1 MTKTHSTEKMT
12 MYKFGQLVTAIEH
25 NDSWLKAGHEYMV
38 LDYYKESQD
47 VNLIRIDKQTR
58 IPIGVQT
65 RAPAKYVT
73 LSSPMAQSGFQMA
86 VPEPGPLTIN
96 STPKKLT
103 AEDSDNPKT
112 RYGLAKPPI
121 ALIPMTALVEEA
133 CTFRLGAKK
142 YGPANWREKAVP
154 ASVYVNAA
162 LRHILSWYD
171 GQDLDPES
179 GASHLAHAR
188 ACMAILIDAAS
199 CDKLID
205 DRPSAGKGPDLC
217 AERTQPIT

>member
-1 MTKTHSTEKMT
+1 
-12 MYKFGQLVTAIEH
+12 
-25 NDSWLKAGHEYMV
+25 
-38 LDYYKESQD
+38 
-47 VNLIRIDKQTR
+47 
-58 IPIGVQT
+58 
-65 RAPAKYVT
+65 
-73 LSSPMAQSGFQMA
+73 MAQSGFQMA

-205 DRPSAGKGPDLC
+205 DRPSAGKGPDQWVPRRADGNSLP
-217 AERTQPIT
+217 ERYQCDYRTASPFQRGRLPRRHPCLP

>member
-1 MTKTHSTEKMT
+1 

-25 NDSWLKAGHEYMV
+25 KDSWLKTDRQYMV
-38 LDYYKESQD
+38 LDYYETSQD
-47 VNLIRIDKQTR
+47 LLLILAGDTSTGGL
-58 IPIGVQT
+58 IGDPV
-65 RAPAKYVT
+65 RAPAKYVS
-73 LSSPMAQSGFQMA
+73 LSPPVRQSGWQMA
-86 VPEPGPLTIN
+86 VCDSEPLTIK

-133 CTFRLGAKK
+133 CTFRLGAQK

-162 LRHILSWYD
+162 MRHILSWYD

>member
-1 MTKTHSTEKMT
+1 
-12 MYKFGQLVTAIEH
+12 MYKFGQIVTAIEH
-25 NDSWLKAGHEYMV
+25 KDSWLQANRQYMV
-38 LDYYKESQD
+38 LDYFETSRD
-47 VNLIRIDKQTR
+47 VTLMLIGTDGEG
-58 IPIGVQT
+58 PIGGQL

-73 LSSPMAQSGFQMA
+73 LSSPMVQSGFQLA
-86 VPEPGPLTIN
+86 VPAPEPTTIK

-112 RYGLAKPPI
+112 RFGLAKPPI